1 MADAAPPSPSVR
13 AFCLACAPVDAERFF
28 AQMAELSA
36 RLFAANAQFNLT
48 RIRPGADFWVRHVAD
63 SLVAGLLIPELRT
76 GHLRL
81 VDLGCGAGFP
91 ALVLAAAY
99 PELAVTALDST
110 QRKAEFVTATAKALG
125 LRNCS
130 AIATRGRE
138 HAAHHRAEA
147 DLVTARAVGTAA
159 NLCREAHGLLRPGGR
174 LVLYKTP
181 ADAEAESCEVRT
193 RSPGKA
199 YAWTITAPCM
209 LPEEAIPRVL
219 LIGQKPR

>member
-1 MADAAPPSPSVR
+1 MADAAPPSPTVR
-13 AFCLACAPVDAERFF
+13 AFCLACAPTDAERFF
-28 AQMAELSA
+28 ARMTELSA
-36 RLFAANAQFNLT
+36 LLFAANAQFNLT

-63 SLVAGLLIPELRT
+63 SLAAGHLLPELRT

-99 PELAVTALDST
+99 PNLAVTALDST
-110 QRKAEFVTATAKALG
+110 RRKAEFVATTAQALG
-125 LRNCS
+125 LENCT
-130 AIATRGRE
+130 AMAARGRE
-138 HAAHHRAEA
+138 HAVHHRAGA

-159 NLCREAHGLLRPGGR
+159 DLCREAHGLLRPGGR

-181 ADAEAESCEVRT
+181 ADAEAESCDVRT

-199 YAWTITAPCM
+199 YAWAITAPCV
-209 LPEEAIPRVL
+209 LPDESIPRVL
-219 LIGQKPR
+219 LVGQKPH